1 MDDLKT
7 NDTAEP
13 ETLPFFMPFFIFHAH
28 FNELPFNYLHR
39 SLNALEKNNRTV
51 QRLL

>member
-13 ETLPFFMPFFIFHAH
+13 ETLPFFIFHAIYQIT
-28 FNELPFNYLHR
+28 LMSYL
-39 SLNALEKNNRTV
+39 LIIFTDP
-51 QRLL
+51 